1 MKQLS
6 TLIDWYAFGLLVY
19 MLLSKPKYREG
30 ARVKRWLEA
39 LYSPLLV
46 PARAIVKPIVAGSS
60 TMDVSAP
67 LVFLAVMVT
76 RALLRYWIGD

>member
-1 MKQLS
+1 M
-6 TLIDWYAFGLLVY
+6 
-19 MLLSKPKYREG
+19 
-30 ARVKRWLEA
+30 KRWLEA